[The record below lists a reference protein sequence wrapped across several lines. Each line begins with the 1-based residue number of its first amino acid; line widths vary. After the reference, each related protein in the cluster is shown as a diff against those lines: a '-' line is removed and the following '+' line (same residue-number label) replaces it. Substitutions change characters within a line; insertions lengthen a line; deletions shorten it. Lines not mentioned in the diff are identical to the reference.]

1 MAQTNKDARVRLE
14 TPTGQALVE
23 AYSQS
28 GLKLDAA
35 WERRLPTIYRLLMA
49 GLSANE
55 IARMIGGDYYKV
67 VSDIEAIS
75 YLLDEI
81 PNIERVRAD
90 ITVELDELYANTIQT
105 LSESTDYKGGTKAKL
120 IEQARE
126 ILMGKADLYGLRSA
140 TLNVNNNTR
149 LLSIAAELK
158 SLGSNDGPE
167 LEAAGVYLEPDR
179 IPTLS
184 TSETPTD

>member
-90 ITVELDELYANTIQT
+90 I
-105 LSESTDYKGGTKAKL
+105 
-120 IEQARE
+120 
-126 ILMGKADLYGLRSA
+126 
-140 TLNVNNNTR
+140 
-149 LLSIAAELK
+149 AE
-158 SLGSNDGPE
+158 P
-167 LEAAGVYLEPDR
+167 EAADR
-179 IPTLS
+179 QRLQGQWRNRRHDRRWGQRRAIIESRPYRHRHGRS
-184 TSETPTD
+184 RHRRGARSIFAGAAGR